1 MISIKQYLFLVFI
14 LSVFVDMLNGY
25 YQLILNT
32 TTIVPLLFKGAIL
45 AYSFLLV
52 FKQPKVFMYF
62 VILITLL
69 LLDIGGWIVND
80 HLNSFSILF
89 NELIRQLYPL
99 GVFFVLWFYKDDI
112 SRDDL
117 LHYIMY
123 YGLLMASSVCITAA
137 MGVGASSYGDDF
149 GYGTKGLFVAGNDM
163 SLAILISFCVCSYY
177 LIIVGTL
184 KYVVYSIV
192 FMIVSLLA
200 GSTAIMIGSI
210 LICSTIIFLPLIY
223 TIDYS
228 RTFKYFRAVLFFV
241 GFPLIL
247 YVMYRITQVDSY
259 TMNKF
264 DIHNILAGNARNVLR
279 DAYYAYAS
287 TFNWADMF
295 FGVGPEA
302 LYNGVGKE
310 LFGYSRGRSIEVDH
324 LTIWGM
330 YGYGLGSLILM
341 YPFPAFCQFIRE
353 KNILSLFMLIAI
365 SLFFFHGIFAGHAYT
380 STSAQVSIVAIIVVA
395 YQIYYVSTQNN

>member
-69 LLDIGGWIVND
+69 LLDIGSWIVND

-210 LICSTIIFLPLIY
+210 LICSTIIY

>member
-1 MISIKQYLFLVFI
+1 
-14 LSVFVDMLNGY
+14 
-25 YQLILNT
+25 
-32 TTIVPLLFKGAIL
+32 
-45 AYSFLLV
+45 
-52 FKQPKVFMYF
+52 
-62 VILITLL
+62 
-69 LLDIGGWIVND
+69 
-80 HLNSFSILF
+80 
-89 NELIRQLYPL
+89 
-99 GVFFVLWFYKDDI
+99 
-112 SRDDL
+112 
-117 LHYIMY
+117 
-123 YGLLMASSVCITAA
+123 
-137 MGVGASSYGDDF
+137 
-149 GYGTKGLFVAGNDM
+149 
-163 SLAILISFCVCSYY
+163 
-177 LIIVGTL
+177 
-184 KYVVYSIV
+184 
-192 FMIVSLLA
+192 MIVSLLA

-330 YGYGLGSLILM
+330 YGYGIGSLILM

>member
-1 MISIKQYLFLVFI
+1 
-14 LSVFVDMLNGY
+14 
-25 YQLILNT
+25 
-32 TTIVPLLFKGAIL
+32 
-45 AYSFLLV
+45 
-52 FKQPKVFMYF
+52 MYF

-69 LLDIGGWIVND
+69 LLDIGSWIVND